1 MSELLIRFHVVHYII
16 RITDPGKH
24 RFKKTIRNTIIILVN
39 NLKFVTEFVT
49 TWYAACLLVAALAVL
64 PLMLRLLEAR
74 RAGTAHY
81 LNRQNNRL
89 ST

>member
-49 TWYAACLLVAALAVL
+49 TWYTRNACWWPLLQCCRLCCACLRQDVL
-64 PLMLRLLEAR
+64 ELLII
-74 RAGTAHY
+74 
-81 LNRQNNRL
+81 
-89 ST
+89 